1 MSNHN
6 DDLYDFYAGLAMLGW
21 IMNGELNIKTIPHL
35 AHETA
40 KQMML
45 VREDIMD
52 EEVEVEEHSGGITEI
67 IPPKKRTKLKE
78 KDV

>member
-21 IMNGELNIKTIPHL
+21 IMNGCARNTVPHL

-40 KQMML
+40 KAMML

-52 EEVEVEEHSGGITEI
+52 EEAELEEHSGGITEI
-67 IPPKKRTKLKE
+67 IPPKKRTKPKE
-78 KDV
+78 KDI